1 MLRMGPPFV
10 GHRHTVQDAARS
22 RGAVPPRGLSSAGET
37 AGPRCAIGF
46 RPCGPSPRPL
56 RLDRDVQEASDAMS
70 LDAGA
75 SASPALDDEARR
87 RAHILARLQRQI
99 DWYER
104 VARQNNIRQQG
115 VQDRVDRDGRARS
128 RCWRPPGPMP
138 SVVAGLGALVVVA
151 QGFQEVF
158 QFQANWVNFGR
169 TKELLK
175 RELALYQANAGPY
188 TDTDDPSRAPGR
200 TNGDTRR
207 HRARHVDQS
216 QRSEGKR

>member
-1 MLRMGPPFV
+1 
-10 GHRHTVQDAARS
+10 
-22 RGAVPPRGLSSAGET
+22 
-37 AGPRCAIGF
+37 
-46 RPCGPSPRPL
+46 
-56 RLDRDVQEASDAMS
+56 MS

-75 SASPALDDEARR
+75 SASPALEDEARR

-115 VQDRVDRDGRARS
+115 VQDRVDRDGRRRS

-138 SVVAGLGALVVVA
+138 SWSAGLGALVVVA

-169 TKELLK
+169 TEELLK
-175 RELALYQANAGPY
+175 RELSPLPGQCRAIHGHR
-188 TDTDDPSRAPGR
+188 TDPVARSCAER
-200 TNGDTRR
+200 TETLAATELDTWTE
-207 HRARHVDQS
+207 S
-216 QRSEGKR
+216 QRSEGKQ